1 MARLIIVSNR
11 VAVPAEG
18 KDAVSAGGLAV
29 AVKEAFSSYEGLWFG
44 WSGNIRDNPS
54 PEPELIDRGSIQYAV
69 LDLSPQDHREYYA
82 GFANRALWP
91 IMHYRIGLGTY
102 SRSDYAGYQRVNQA
116 FAQALAKLVEPDDLI
131 WVHDYH
137 LLPLASELRGQGIAN
152 PIGYFHHIPWPA
164 ADVFNTLPASSEL
177 LRALADYDL
186 IGLQTDSDVQ
196 NLSRNFID
204 TMRAIP
210 LGGGSMMVDGRRTRI
225 RSFPI
230 GIDVAGFK
238 DAADKAGSNKV
249 VRETMAGL
257 RTRKLLIGVDRLDY
271 SKGVPE
277 RMEAVDRFFAS
288 NPDQRGNVVYIQ
300 ITPKSRSEVPEYEQL
315 SREVNEK
322 VGDINGMLGEPAWTP
337 IQYVTKAYPRP
348 VLAGLYRAA
357 RVGLV
362 TPMRDGMN
370 LVAKEYVVAQ
380 SEDDPGVLVLSK
392 FAGAARQLPEA
403 LLVNPYDRFE
413 VAEAIRQ
420 ALYMPRGERL
430 ERWKPMAERMLR
442 EDVDWWARN
451 FMAELETFR
460 TVEREP
466 PSTTAA
472 AAE

>member
-1 MARLIIVSNR
+1 MSRLVIVSNR
-11 VAVPAEG
+11 VAIPAEG
-18 KDAVSAGGLAV
+18 KGLVSAGGLAV
-29 AVKEAFSSYEGLWFG
+29 AVNEAFSAYEGLWFG
-44 WSGNIRDNPS
+44 WSGEITENPD
-54 PEPELIDRGSIQYAV
+54 PEPRLIDRGRVQYAV
-69 LDLSPQDHREYYA
+69 LDLSPQDYKEYYA

-91 IMHYRIGLGTY
+91 IMHYRVGLGSY
-102 SRSDYAGYQRVNQA
+102 SRSDYSGYQRVNRL
-116 FAQALAKLVEPDDLI
+116 FARALAKLLEPDDLV

-137 LLPLASELRGQGIAN
+137 LIPLASELRGQGVDN
-152 PIGYFHHIPWPA
+152 PIGYFHHIPWPG
-164 ADVFNTLPASSEL
+164 ADVFNTLPASGDL
-177 LRALADYDL
+177 LRAIADYDL
-186 IGLQTDSDVQ
+186 IGLQTDPDVQ
-196 NLSRNFID
+196 NLSRNLID
-204 TMRAIP
+204 DLRAIP
-210 LGGGSMMVDGRRTRI
+210 LGGGSLMVDGRRTRI

-230 GIDVAGFK
+230 GIDVTGFK
-238 DAADKAGSNKV
+238 EAADKAGTNKI

-315 SREVNEK
+315 SRDVNEK

-392 FAGAARQLPEA
+392 FAGAARQMPEA

-413 VAEAIRQ
+413 MAEAIRE
-420 ALYMPRGERL
+420 ALYMPREERL
-430 ERWKPMAERMLR
+430 ARWKPMNERMKR

-451 FMAELETFR
+451 FMTELENFR
-460 TVEREP
+460 TLDRSP
-466 PSTTAA
+466 PATVA

>member
-1 MARLIIVSNR
+1 MARLVIVSNR
-11 VAVPAEG
+11 VAIPAEG
-18 KDAVSAGGLAV
+18 KASVSAGGLAV
-29 AVKEAFSSYEGLWFG
+29 AVNEAFSAYEGLWFG
-44 WSGNIRDNPS
+44 WSGEISDNPDA
-54 PEPELIDRGSIQYAV
+54 EPKLIDRERVQYAV
-69 LDLSPQDHREYYA
+69 LDLSPQDYKEYYA

-91 IMHYRIGLGTY
+91 IMHYRVGLGSY
-102 SRSDYAGYQRVNQA
+102 SRSDYSGYQRVNRT
-116 FAQALAKLVEPDDLI
+116 FARALAKLLEPDDLV

-137 LLPLASELRGQGIAN
+137 LIPLASELRGQGVDN
-152 PIGYFHHIPWPA
+152 PIGYFHHIPWPG
-164 ADVFNTLPASSEL
+164 ADVFNTLPASGDL
-177 LRALADYDL
+177 LRAIADYDL
-186 IGLQTDSDVQ
+186 IGLQTEPDVQ
-196 NLSRNFID
+196 NLSRNLID
-204 TMRAIP
+204 HMRAIP
-210 LGGGSMMVDGRRTRI
+210 LGGGSLMVDGRRTKI

-238 DAADKAGSNKV
+238 EAAEKAGSNKV

-370 LVAKEYVVAQ
+370 LVAKEYIVAQ
-380 SEDDPGVLVLSK
+380 SEEDPGVLVLSK
-392 FAGAARQLPEA
+392 FAGAARQMQEA

-413 VAEAIRQ
+413 MSEAIRE
-420 ALYMPRGERL
+420 ALYMPRDERL
-430 ERWKPMAERMLR
+430 ARWKPMSERMIR

-451 FMAELETFR
+451 FMTELESFR
-460 TVEREP
+460 ILDRSS
-466 PSTTAA
+466 STTAA

>member
-11 VAVPAEG
+11 VAIPAEG
-18 KDAVSAGGLAV
+18 KDAVTAGGLAV
-29 AVKEAFSSYEGLWFG
+29 AVNEAFSAYEGMWFG
-44 WSGNIRDNPS
+44 WSGNITEDAS
-54 PEPELIDRGSIQYAV
+54 PEPTVIDRGRVTYAV
-69 LDLSPQDHREYYA
+69 VDLSPQDYKEYYA

-91 IMHYRIGLGTY
+91 IMHYRIGLGAF
-102 SRSDYAGYQRVNQA
+102 SRSDYSGYQRVNRI
-116 FAQALAKLVEPDDLI
+116 FARALAKLVQPDDLI

-137 LLPLASELRGQGIAN
+137 LLPLASELRGQGVDN
-152 PIGYFHHIPWPA
+152 PIGYFHHIPWPG
-164 ADVFNTLPASSEL
+164 ADVFNTLPASSDL
-177 LRALADYDL
+177 LRAMADYDL
-186 IGLQTDSDVQ
+186 IGLQIDHDVQ
-196 NLSRNFID
+196 NLTRNFID

-210 LGGGSMMVDGRRTRI
+210 LGGGSLMVDGRRTRI

-230 GIDVAGFK
+230 GIDTKGFTEAA
-238 DAADKAGSNKV
+238 DAAGTNKV

-277 RMEAVDRFFAS
+277 RMEAVDRFFAA

-322 VGDINGMLGEPAWTP
+322 VGDINGMLGEPSWTP
-337 IQYVTKAYPRP
+337 IQYVTRAYPRP

-380 SEDDPGVLVLSK
+380 TEDDPGVLVLSK

-413 VAEAIRQ
+413 VAEAIRN
-420 ALYMPRGERL
+420 ALYMPRAERL
-430 ERWKPMAERMLR
+430 ERWKPMAERMRR

-451 FMAELETFR
+451 FMAELENFR
-460 TVEREP
+460 TVERDVP
-466 PSTTAA
+466 TVA